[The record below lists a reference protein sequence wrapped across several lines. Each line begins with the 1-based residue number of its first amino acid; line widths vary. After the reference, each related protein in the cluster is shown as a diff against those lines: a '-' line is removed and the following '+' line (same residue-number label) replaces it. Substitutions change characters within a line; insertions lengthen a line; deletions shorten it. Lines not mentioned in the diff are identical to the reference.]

1 MKKLLIVLLAL
12 ILLFGGLFLWKGG
25 HHAVFLADQLE
36 EWADQDAADLFL
48 TVSVSRPTVT
58 VREGADTFAPE
69 VDQLSLTSNAFW
81 TEYGDD
87 RVYGL
92 TAGGYTAYLLD
103 DILYMDTGNAYA
115 LPRFDGLEGSL
126 RELAAGLILHGRVT
140 RDGNVYRLDM
150 EREELT
156 LRASVTLDPEVR
168 SISVQLQFPYEGT
181 PLSLQAIAYPKAV
194 SAHPIPAAVTDAI
207 VHAAMEPPMALT
219 EPLELLIPALSDL
232 MPLQADVTLGV
243 ECGILTLSETVGL
256 SFDGD
261 SASLTRNGETVP
273 LTLPEGLEKA
283 DPAVLALALLRSGS
297 FSRSGDAAEFR
308 VPIPAEQ
315 LSAPAFE
322 LLPQLE
328 ALGIDFQDGV
338 LVLRIQ
344 GEKLVRMDLS
354 ASGQV
359 PFLLTT
365 IPLRFT
371 AEFHIH
377 IN

>member
-25 HHAVFLADQLE
+25 HHALFLADQLE
-36 EWADQDAADLFL
+36 EWADQDSADLFL
-48 TVSVSRPTVT
+48 TVSVSRPTFT
-58 VREGADTFAPE
+58 VHAGADTFTPE

-140 RDGNVYRLDM
+140 RDGNVYCLDM
-150 EREELT
+150 EREELSIQ
-156 LRASVTLDPEVR
+156 ASVTMAPDVQ
-168 SISVQLQFPYEGT
+168 SISLHLQFPYEGT
-181 PLSLQAIAYPKAV
+181 PHSVLVTLTPKTP
-194 SAHPIPAAVTDAI
+194 SAHPIPTAVTDAI
-207 VHAAMEPPMALT
+207 VHAAMEPPIPLT
-219 EPLELLIPALSDL
+219 EPLEVLFPAFSNL
-232 MPLQADVTLGV
+232 MPLHADVTLGV

-256 SFDGD
+256 SVDETG
-261 SASLTRNGETVP
+261 AALTRNGETVP
-273 LTLPEGLEKA
+273 LSLPEELTQA
-283 DPAVLALALLRSGS
+283 DPAVLTLALLRSGS

-308 VPIPAEQ
+308 IPIPAEQ
-315 LSAPAFE
+315 LAGPASA

-328 ALGIDFQDGV
+328 ALGIDFQDGE
-338 LVLRIQ
+338 LVLKIE
-344 GEKLVRMDLS
+344 GERLTRMELT